1 MANYT
6 ANHTSLPVWHYTS
19 SNSLEDKNSPSCYSL
34 PTKWTKTSEWVFTFT
49 LHWIGGWHWIVSGVH
64 HQLQYKGLLP
74 FQHIHDSAK
83 LNTKL
88 HKYMHTALTSG
99 KLINALR
106 TLDITPRCLMVHYW
120 AWLHFIKFFQKGTW
134 WLLKMS
140 WWHLEMTWHNLRL
153 LESGASSSF

>member
-88 HKYMHTALTSG
+88 HKYMHTAFIRKTHQCFENSWHYSKVLDGALLSLIALYKIFSKRYLMAFENVLMTSWNDLT
-99 KLINALR
+99 
-106 TLDITPRCLMVHYW
+106 
-120 AWLHFIKFFQKGTW
+120 
-134 WLLKMS
+134 
-140 WWHLEMTWHNLRL
+140 
-153 LESGASSSF
+153 